1 MSRRNAANSLRNTI
15 NSLRNRNNNM
25 ERNRNNRERSR
36 ERERNDDEDYWRN
49 NESESENENENKN
62 ENEDS
67 RYLAAV
73 EQVGEVIRQECYN
86 RMKLKDNVSLFLNLM
101 PLIKRKV
108 GNNKCT
114 ICLEE
119 FKENGKIELSCG
131 HVYHK
136 ECLEND
142 LFEKCNF
149 PIDPD
154 SLKIRE
160 FDCPICKK
168 DFTRLIKLSDTDM
181 VQRQLK
187 SVKIKKEEEDEI
199 LCLCFAEEGENDETT
214 EKIEKLEN
222 QLKNLKNQKEK
233 KDAEKTLNF
242 IENKEKKICKETEK
256 IKSEVEKF
264 KKLYEIAKKK
274 LNENEE
280 KINYFAEQKKILHL
294 KLGK

>member
-1 MSRRNAANSLRNTI
+1 MSRRNAVNSLRNTI
-15 NSLRNRNNNM
+15 DSLRNRNNNM

-136 ECLEND
+136 ECLENY
-142 LFEKCNF
+142 LFEK
-149 PIDPD
+149 
-154 SLKIRE
+154 
-160 FDCPICKK
+160 
-168 DFTRLIKLSDTDM
+168 
-181 VQRQLK
+181 
-187 SVKIKKEEEDEI
+187 
-199 LCLCFAEEGENDETT
+199 
-214 EKIEKLEN
+214 
-222 QLKNLKNQKEK
+222 
-233 KDAEKTLNF
+233 
-242 IENKEKKICKETEK
+242 
-256 IKSEVEKF
+256 
-264 KKLYEIAKKK
+264 
-274 LNENEE
+274 
-280 KINYFAEQKKILHL
+280 
-294 KLGK
+294 